1 VGHETERRKK
11 KASKTPD
18 KVHTKKESEKKKK
31 KEAQKNENQKVK

>member
-31 KEAQKNENQKVK
+31 EAQKNENQKVK